1 MHGNELQTLS
11 TDFSLSKDK
20 LENVTKTWRNLD
32 NRLSNVELL
41 MDMDVAVSKDEK
53 WKIRVQKNT

>member
-11 TDFSLSKDK
+11 TDFAASKDK
-20 LENVTKTWRNLD
+20 IENVTKTWRNLD

-41 MDMDVAVSKDEK
+41 MDMEVSVGGKSSKLEFK
-53 WKIRVQKNT
+53 EFF